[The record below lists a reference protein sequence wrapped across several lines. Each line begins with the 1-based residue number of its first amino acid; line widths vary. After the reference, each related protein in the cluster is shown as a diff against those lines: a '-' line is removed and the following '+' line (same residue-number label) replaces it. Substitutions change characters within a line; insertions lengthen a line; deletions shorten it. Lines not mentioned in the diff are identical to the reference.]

1 MTQKNKNIR
10 QNDPQLD
17 RENQLYENP
26 IPSRELILEVM
37 GDYGVPIKKNELI
50 KILEINENEVIF
62 LEKRLRAMERQGQI
76 LINRKDVLCVAEKLN
91 LIPGRVMGHP
101 DGFGFLIPD
110 DNSHNDIFLSPR
122 QMLQVFNNDRV
133 MVQVT
138 GQDRKGKLEGKIVE
152 VLERVNRVLVGRVV
166 QGQGV
171 TIVAAE
177 DKRINQDILIP
188 YDLDLG
194 AKIGHVV
201 EVEITTQP
209 GVRSK
214 PMGKIIKILG
224 NYADSGI
231 EIEIALRKHNLPY
244 EFDQQVIDEASKF
257 NNQVTSTDYK
267 SRIDLRDL
275 SLVTID
281 GETAKDFDDAVYA
294 VPRDKGW
301 RLIVA
306 IADVSHYV
314 TSKALLDVAAQERGN
329 SVYFPRRVIP
339 MLPEALSN
347 GLCSLNPNVDRL
359 CMVCDMTIDQK
370 GHVVSYK
377 FYPSIMNSKAR
388 LTYTVVDKILNQ
400 NDQDL
405 TNEYQAIVPELK
417 NLQALFNL
425 LFSQRKKRGALEFDS
440 TETSIVF
447 DDYGKIDFIKPVHR
461 NQAHRI
467 IEECMLAANVCAADF
482 LLDDSIDAFFRN
494 HESPSEEKLENLRTF
509 LTDFGLVLNGGDKP
523 TIKDYGDLVS
533 KIANRPDTHLLQ
545 MVLLRSMQQAVY
557 SNKNLGHFGLA
568 YEAYTHFT
576 SPIRRYP
583 DLVVHRAIKSKLL
596 KKSFDIKDIDK
607 LAAHCS
613 GTERRADEAT
623 RDVESWLKCYFM
635 QDKVGQVFWGTVAGV
650 TGFGLFV
657 ELDDIYIEGL
667 LHVTEL
673 GNDYFT
679 FDKSKHA
686 MVGERTHLSYRLGD
700 RLQVKVVRVD
710 LESIKIDFTLLSTSK
725 SEEKKNYK

>member
-1 MTQKNKNIR
+1 MYSN
-10 QNDPQLD
+10 
-17 RENQLYENP
+17 
-26 IPSRELILEVM
+26 
-37 GDYGVPIKKNELI
+37 
-50 KILEINENEVIF
+50 
-62 LEKRLRAMERQGQI
+62 
-76 LINRKDVLCVAEKLN
+76 C
-91 LIPGRVMGHP
+91 
-101 DGFGFLIPD
+101 
-110 DNSHNDIFLSPR
+110 
-122 QMLQVFNNDRV
+122 
-133 MVQVT
+133 
-138 GQDRKGKLEGKIVE
+138 
-152 VLERVNRVLVGRVV
+152 
-166 QGQGV
+166 
-171 TIVAAE
+171 
-177 DKRINQDILIP
+177 QDILIP

-267 SRIDLRDL
+267 SRIDLRDI

-425 LFSQRKKRGALEFDS
+425 LFSQREKRGALEFDS

-494 HESPSEEKLENLRTF
+494 HESPSEEKGYCLR
-509 LTDFGLVLNGGDKP
+509 
-523 TIKDYGDLVS
+523 
-533 KIANRPDTHLLQ
+533 
-545 MVLLRSMQQAVY
+545 
-557 SNKNLGHFGLA
+557 NK
-568 YEAYTHFT
+568 
-576 SPIRRYP
+576 
-583 DLVVHRAIKSKLL
+583 
-596 KKSFDIKDIDK
+596 
-607 LAAHCS
+607 
-613 GTERRADEAT
+613 
-623 RDVESWLKCYFM
+623 
-635 QDKVGQVFWGTVAGV
+635 
-650 TGFGLFV
+650 
-657 ELDDIYIEGL
+657 
-667 LHVTEL
+667 
-673 GNDYFT
+673 
-679 FDKSKHA
+679 
-686 MVGERTHLSYRLGD
+686 
-700 RLQVKVVRVD
+700 
-710 LESIKIDFTLLSTSK
+710 
-725 SEEKKNYK
+725 